1 MAARFES
8 PLTAWLQLQVHKAT
22 VRTDAACRHA
32 RSVVLQW
39 GWLFE
44 TTSITAVM
52 NAMRVAAD
60 TVAAGADA
68 VDAGELATG
77 CEAVLAA
84 VADSGVDVGNDRG
97 RPGTSWHT
105 RSQSLSNML
114 VMTAIATR
122 AHLA

>member
-1 MAARFES
+1 
-8 PLTAWLQLQVHKAT
+8 
-22 VRTDAACRHA
+22 
-32 RSVVLQW
+32 
-39 GWLFE
+39 
-44 TTSITAVM
+44 M

-84 VADSGVDVGNDRG
+84 VADSGVDVGKDRG
-97 RPGTSWHT
+97 RPGTSWYTHVQ
-105 RSQSLSNML
+105 QSLSNML
-114 VMTAIATR
+114 VMTAIAAR